1 MSTTAYGS
9 ITVTDLLDIATYIYY
24 SHYSAAATTA
34 DAQNWHTVPITGDKY
49 IGIYTGAPMN
59 NGQPAHPIDFIT
71 QLVVSQYVGD
81 DAEWFFGT
89 TVPSNIINATVGSMY
104 LNTTTS
110 DIYKLTSIDNNIQT
124 WTLAGNIADGTIK
137 DCILDMYP
145 IYYAQS
151 ASQNT
156 ISGNIVSFD
165 DVDVDNAINEMIVDI
180 NVVQSGSGDPSP
192 TNIRPISGWN
202 SVELVRCGVNVFG
215 GTTMMDKV
223 YTTLSNAT
231 KDDTNVTVSFSGT
244 GNNAKVLFNTF
255 KPSTRYT
262 FILTLSH
269 TLTTTGTNLI
279 CKYTDG
285 TLSYIDKATNTN
297 KQTIVFVSTAGK
309 SVATL
314 QIINA
319 GGTTTLFC
327 NECGIFEGVL
337 TATDF
342 EEYQGTTYPINLPQ
356 TVYGGKLDVVSG
368 ELTVTW
374 GINTYDGSEDWHVSG
389 EHKYY
394 YLQTDNTLLP
404 IKWATNCKAISN
416 EFAYKGTGTN
426 GVFMD
431 NYNNA
436 FGLYVNPAVGVNTR
450 WIFITYDDL
459 NKDLDAFKSFLTNN
473 PLVIAYEINTPTTI
487 TLTPTEVTTLL
498 GDNNI
503 WADCGDINI
512 TYMAIPQTPNPP
524 EEEDAPT
531 LTNDTEYGHWTLS
544 IPKYNNLYPY
554 YYSCYEYLMGD
565 ESYRWSNVLF
575 DSTVKQQAIANQ
587 KLDERIV
594 STTTLYY
601 VTGLIY
607 QEALANVSTIATFNN
622 IDDEQSIEHI
632 YITIP
637 KATQFNNGTPS
648 PGPINQWDEQW
659 EVGALDIETGKS
671 IAQADCIRSKNFIKV
686 IPEKVYYFNI
696 PQQICVCYYNENKEY
711 ETYANIAVN
720 SPTITIPA
728 TYRYI
733 KFYTTGNTYGERYI
747 NNISIN
753 YPNIQENEMPI
764 IGTNSV
770 DLNITGVNVWDEQ
783 WEIGKLT
790 DTGGLDNTVTNC
802 IRTVN
807 YIPIKSA
814 TQYRAVNSQTLSV
827 RYYNKNKEYISRL
840 DVLPGQE
847 FTTPA
852 NAYYMKF
859 FVASNYGIEYNN
871 DISINYPS
879 TKTAYYKYSKHSS
892 SNNIDFNRTYYGGD
906 WDVISGEYTKT
917 YEYLEFDG
925 SGDEEWR
932 IEGEGTNLQKFIIPL
947 ALPADSNLQV
957 GASDKFSN
965 RFVYSSSSAENQ
977 TWGNMKIDINAVF
990 YDSDQVFSST
1000 ETDSSSALYKF
1011 KDWLRQHPVQICY
1024 KLANTQTL
1032 HFNPT
1037 ELKNPIGYNNIWTNS
1052 GNLKI
1057 IYLDTPLSP
1066 ELPTEHV
1073 ENINTNYN
1081 EWTTSIP
1088 KYDVNYPYYYQ
1099 CQEYLLGNG
1108 NYNWDGLKL
1117 NESITHLIKNFRR
1130 QSNRLGYIYLTT
1142 GAQIHEENDYFS
1154 RLYADNYKT
1163 LEGIKQVTSELH
1175 QTADKITMN
1184 FDNFVEDVYGAFEF
1198 SAEGLNIKQ
1207 KSKNDTTGKI
1217 DVGSVYSHIGAET
1230 YQFRTNSTNTP
1241 VFSIDVDGTAGKRAD
1256 VTGQLGIGAGEVASK
1271 LTQEE
1276 ISQGKHPYTEQWAIR
1291 KGANQNTDGSWP
1303 PSYDLQ
1309 IVWIGGGISIT

>member
-165 DVDVDNAINEMIVDI
+165 DVDTDNAINEMIIDI
-180 NVVQSGSGDPSP
+180 EAVQEGTGDASP
-192 TNIRPISGWN
+192 TNERPIIGWS
-202 SVELVRCGVNVFG
+202 SVEVNDTGKNLYKKDLSSAWIGLG
-215 GTTMMDKV
+215 GKLYSSYTGTSIEETTDGIVLHRTNQNIALAICLGYFKAGEEITISGIFKNGDTTMAYMYALRYTETPPENLLQLTQLLGATNLPKT
-223 YTTLSNAT
+223 YTTT
-231 KDDTNVTVSFSGT
+231 KAG
-244 GNNAKVLFNTF
+244 
-255 KPSTRYT
+255 Y
-262 FILTLSH
+262 
-269 TLTTTGTNLI
+269 
-279 CKYTDG
+279 Y
-285 TLSYIDKATNTN
+285 YIMDYVGNTN
-297 KQTIVFVSTAGK
+297 DLAINNLQVEPGSSSSTYE
-309 SVATL
+309 S
-314 QIINA
+314 
-319 GGTTTLFC
+319 
-327 NECGIFEGVL
+327 
-337 TATDF
+337 
-342 EEYQGTTYPINLPQ
+342 YQGTVTSIPLGDTYYGGNINVTSGTMTVTHILEIYDGSSDEAWTQNGELTNNSLYIPILNSYKRPQ
-356 TVYGGKLDVVSG
+356 TVRSNIFKGTVPTASSSMSPFTCCVS
-368 ELTVTW
+368 LR
-374 GINTYDGSEDWHVSG
+374 S
-389 EHKYY
+389 
-394 YLQTDNTLLP
+394 QTLL
-404 IKWATNCKAISN
+404 IKWDS
-416 EFAYKGTGTN
+416 
-426 GVFMD
+426 
-431 NYNNA
+431 
-436 FGLYVNPAVGVNTR
+436 
-450 WIFITYDDL
+450 
-459 NKDLDAFKSFLTNN
+459 
-473 PLVIAYEINTPTTI
+473 EITPTTFKAVLAQ
-487 TLTPTEVTTLL
+487 TNMQVLYELDTPQTIQLSATQIQNLV
-498 GDNNI
+498 GQNSI
-503 WADCGDINI
+503 WADCGEVEI
-512 TYMAIPQTPNPP
+512 TYYAIPQTPNPP

-554 YYSCYEYLMGD
+554 YYSCYEYLLGNG
-565 ESYRWSNVLF
+565 SYRWSNVLF

-607 QEALANVSTIATFNN
+607 QTLSANASTIATFNN

-637 KATQFNNGTPS
+637 KATQSNNGTPS

-659 EVGALDIETGKS
+659 EAGALDTETGKS

-686 IPEKVYYFNI
+686 IPDKVYSFNI

-711 ETYANIAVN
+711 GTYTNIAVN

-790 DTGGLDNTVTNC
+790 DTGGLDNTVVNC

-814 TQYRAVNSQTLSV
+814 TQYKAVNSQTLSV

-840 DVLPGQE
+840 DVLPGQT
-847 FTTPA
+847 FTTPV

-859 FVASNYGIEYNN
+859 FVASNYGTEYNN

-892 SNNIDFNRTYYGGD
+892 SNNINFNRTYYGGD

-1207 KSKNDTTGKI
+1207 KSKNDTTGEI
-1217 DVGSVYSHIGAET
+1217 DVGRVYSHIGAET
-1230 YQFRTNSTNTP
+1230 YQFRTNNTNTP

-1256 VTGQLGIGAGEVASK
+1256 VTGQLGIGAGEVAST

-1291 KGANQNTDGSWP
+1291 KGENKNTDGSWP